1 MNVIKELFST
11 PPSAIVTS
19 IVLLLLTAFVVKEI
33 INIIDYYK
41 KRWGIKTIKDSDKEF
56 IEKRIK
62 TLEKHSEWQYSKL
75 NQLSIDIL
83 EIKQMVIKSENDRKQ
98 DVVASYRSTLYRLH
112 EDFVKQGYVTREGLK
127 TFSEIGKRYE
137 NAGGDDI
144 YHEKLYPEVL
154 ALQIK

>member
-11 PPSAIVTS
+11 PPSAIITS

-62 TLEKHSEWQYSKL
+62 ALEEHSEWQYSKL

-83 EIKQMVIKSENDRKQ
+83 EIKQMVIKSEDDRKR